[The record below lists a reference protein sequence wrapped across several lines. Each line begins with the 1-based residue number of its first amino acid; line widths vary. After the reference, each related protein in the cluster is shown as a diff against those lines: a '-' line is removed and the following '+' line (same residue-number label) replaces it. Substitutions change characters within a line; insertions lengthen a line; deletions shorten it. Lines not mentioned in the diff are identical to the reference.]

1 MSVFDEIEAKV
12 RARFGASAETS
23 KVARV
28 TLEMIGSLDEGLDTL
43 AQKFRDAGLKEQVE
57 SWVAKGKNLPVT
69 AAQVK
74 AALGPEKL
82 KAMADQMGK
91 DVETAAKEI
100 AAALPELVDQL
111 TPDGLAPKVAELK
124 QGARRLVRKLKGGG
138 PGSGGASGPGAG
150 GAAPGGQAGAGPAGT
165 GPASGGPAPG
175 GSA

>member
-100 AAALPELVDQL
+100 AASLPELVDQL

-124 QGARRLVRKLKGGG
+124 QGAKSLVNKLKGG
-138 PGSGGASGPGAG
+138 GPGAG
-150 GAAPGGQAGAGPAGT
+150 GAAPGGPAGAGPAGA
-165 GPASGGPAPG
+165 GPASGGSAPG
-175 GSA
+175 GAA

>member
-1 MSVFDEIEAKV
+1 MSWLDDLSTKLQAKYGV
-12 RARFGASAETS
+12 GAEGN
-23 KVARV
+23 KVAAQ
-28 TLEMIGSLDEGLDTL
+28 TLKLIEGLDNGMDGL
-43 AQKFRDAGLKEQVE
+43 VAKFEQAGLKEQAQ

-100 AAALPELVDQL
+100 AASLPELVDQL

-124 QGARRLVRKLKGGG
+124 QGAKSLVNKLKGGG
-138 PGSGGASGPGAG
+138 PGTG
-150 GAAPGGQAGAGPAGT
+150 GAAPGGPAG
-165 GPASGGPAPG
+165 
-175 GSA
+175 

>member
-28 TLEMIGSLDEGLDTL
+28 TLEMIGGLDEGLDTL
-43 AQKFRDAGLKEQVE
+43 SQKFRDAGLKEQVE

-100 AAALPELVDQL
+100 AASLPELVDQL

-124 QGARRLVRKLKGGG
+124 QGAKSLVSKLKGG
-138 PGSGGASGPGAG
+138 GPGAG
-150 GAAPGGQAGAGPAGT
+150 GAAPGGPAGAGPAGA